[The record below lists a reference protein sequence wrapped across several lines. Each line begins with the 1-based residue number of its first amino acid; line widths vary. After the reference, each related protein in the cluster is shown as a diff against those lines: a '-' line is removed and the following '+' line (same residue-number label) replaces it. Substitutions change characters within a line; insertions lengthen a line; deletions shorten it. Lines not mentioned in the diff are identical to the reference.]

1 MASQVELTPC
11 GAMFDIFKRAA
22 HLSHIELCGLVL
34 SSRPLADGRSPQSR
48 AADRSW
54 VSRFIVRAPV
64 GTLQQR
70 YFAEY
75 GTSAARIMSQLALR
89 QRNPMD
95 STAVINMVCG
105 PAGEP
110 MVRALEECH
119 QDTNLYRNAL
129 DRLSQAAELMPAE
142 RAEAVLVLFV
152 AVGCSADVR
161 SSVNYAIDYAHATC
175 GGGTST
181 PRSLGISMTAG
192 EREPAPAHPL
202 GLLRVQNSFVVSA
215 PRWIQPS
222 EQGVEI
228 GALATG
234 EGDITDVGDDVSARH
249 AHIWCD
255 AQNIWHVEDLSSTN
269 GTVVVNGA
277 TRVCIQVEPG
287 RSAQLNPGDELK
299 LGPHADFRCGRFPSP
314 GRAREHPACGLCGA
328 RSCARRAVGSVGRT
342 SCPSPRHVFSP
353 RHVPAAEPACQM
365 IGSNSVNPITPTSRR
380 SPGPVYLYERR
391 GVYGA

>member
-75 GTSAARIMSQLALR
+75 GTSAARIMLQLALR

-129 DRLSQAAELMPAE
+129 DRLHRLRARDLWRRHLHAAFAWHVDD
-142 RAEAVLVLFV
+142 R
-152 AVGCSADVR
+152 GRTRTR
-161 SSVNYAIDYAHATC
+161 SGA
-175 GGGTST
+175 
-181 PRSLGISMTAG
+181 
-192 EREPAPAHPL
+192 PL
-202 GLLRVQNSFVVSA
+202 GLAARTKQFCRERPALDSA
-215 PRWIQPS
+215 
-222 EQGVEI
+222 E
-228 GALATG
+228 
-234 EGDITDVGDDVSARH
+234 
-249 AHIWCD
+249 
-255 AQNIWHVEDLSSTN
+255 
-269 GTVVVNGA
+269 
-277 TRVCIQVEPG
+277 
-287 RSAQLNPGDELK
+287 
-299 LGPHADFRCGRFPSP
+299 
-314 GRAREHPACGLCGA
+314 
-328 RSCARRAVGSVGRT
+328 
-342 SCPSPRHVFSP
+342 
-353 RHVPAAEPACQM
+353 
-365 IGSNSVNPITPTSRR
+365 
-380 SPGPVYLYERR
+380 
-391 GVYGA
+391 

>member
-119 QDTNLYRNAL
+119 QDTNLYAGAVCRR
-129 DRLSQAAELMPAE
+129 RLFGGC
-142 RAEAVLVLFV
+142 AVLGELCHRLRARDLWRRHIHAAFAWHV
-152 AVGCSADVR
+152 AD
-161 SSVNYAIDYAHATC
+161 C
-175 GGGTST
+175 GRTRTRPG
-181 PRSLGISMTAG
+181 A
-192 EREPAPAHPL
+192 PL
-202 GLLRVQNSFVVSA
+202 GLAARAKQFCRERPALDSA
-215 PRWIQPS
+215 
-222 EQGVEI
+222 E
-228 GALATG
+228 
-234 EGDITDVGDDVSARH
+234 
-249 AHIWCD
+249 
-255 AQNIWHVEDLSSTN
+255 
-269 GTVVVNGA
+269 
-277 TRVCIQVEPG
+277 
-287 RSAQLNPGDELK
+287 
-299 LGPHADFRCGRFPSP
+299 
-314 GRAREHPACGLCGA
+314 
-328 RSCARRAVGSVGRT
+328 
-342 SCPSPRHVFSP
+342 
-353 RHVPAAEPACQM
+353 
-365 IGSNSVNPITPTSRR
+365 
-380 SPGPVYLYERR
+380 
-391 GVYGA
+391 

>member
-110 MVRALEECH
+110 MVRALEGGAGTRISIATRSIACPRR
-119 QDTNLYRNAL
+119 RN
-129 DRLSQAAELMPAE
+129 SCP
-142 RAEAVLVLFV
+142 
-152 AVGCSADVR
+152 
-161 SSVNYAIDYAHATC
+161 
-175 GGGTST
+175 
-181 PRSLGISMTAG
+181 P
-192 EREPAPAHPL
+192 
-202 GLLRVQNSFVVSA
+202 SA
-215 PRWIQPS
+215 PRPC
-222 EQGVEI
+222 
-228 GALATG
+228 
-234 EGDITDVGDDVSARH
+234 
-249 AHIWCD
+249 WCC
-255 AQNIWHVEDLSSTN
+255 LSLS
-269 GTVVVNGA
+269 VV
-277 TRVCIQVEPG
+277 RRMC
-287 RSAQLNPGDELK
+287 
-299 LGPHADFRCGRFPSP
+299 GPR
-314 GRAREHPACGLCGA
+314 
-328 RSCARRAVGSVGRT
+328 
-342 SCPSPRHVFSP
+342 
-353 RHVPAAEPACQM
+353 
-365 IGSNSVNPITPTSRR
+365 
-380 SPGPVYLYERR
+380 
-391 GVYGA
+391 

>member
-129 DRLSQAAELMPAE
+129 DA
-142 RAEAVLVLFV
+142 
-152 AVGCSADVR
+152 C
-161 SSVNYAIDYAHATC
+161 
-175 GGGTST
+175 
-181 PRSLGISMTAG
+181 PR
-192 EREPAPAHPL
+192 R
-202 GLLRVQNSFVVSA
+202 RNSCPPSA
-215 PRWIQPS
+215 PRPCWCCLSPS
-222 EQGVEI
+222 
-228 GALATG
+228 
-234 EGDITDVGDDVSARH
+234 
-249 AHIWCD
+249 
-255 AQNIWHVEDLSSTN
+255 
-269 GTVVVNGA
+269 VV
-277 TRVCIQVEPG
+277 RRMC
-287 RSAQLNPGDELK
+287 
-299 LGPHADFRCGRFPSP
+299 GPR
-314 GRAREHPACGLCGA
+314 
-328 RSCARRAVGSVGRT
+328 
-342 SCPSPRHVFSP
+342 
-353 RHVPAAEPACQM
+353 
-365 IGSNSVNPITPTSRR
+365 
-380 SPGPVYLYERR
+380 
-391 GVYGA
+391 

>member
-1 MASQVELTPC
+1 
-11 GAMFDIFKRAA
+11 
-22 HLSHIELCGLVL
+22 
-34 SSRPLADGRSPQSR
+34 
-48 AADRSW
+48 
-54 VSRFIVRAPV
+54 
-64 GTLQQR
+64 
-70 YFAEY
+70 
-75 GTSAARIMSQLALR
+75 
-89 QRNPMD
+89 
-95 STAVINMVCG
+95 
-105 PAGEP
+105 
-110 MVRALEECH
+110 
-119 QDTNLYRNAL
+119 
-129 DRLSQAAELMPAE
+129 MPAE

-181 PRSLGISMTAG
+181 PRSLGMSMTAG

-255 AQNIWHVEDLSSTN
+255 DSVAWFVEDLSSTN

-277 TRVCIQVEPG
+277 TSVCIQVEPG
-287 RSAQLNPGDELK
+287 RSARLSPGDELK
-299 LGPHADFRCGRFPSP
+299 LGESTTYAI
-314 GRAREHPACGLCGA
+314 LLGA
-328 RSCARRAVGSVGRT
+328 
-342 SCPSPRHVFSP
+342 
-353 RHVPAAEPACQM
+353 
-365 IGSNSVNPITPTSRR
+365 
-380 SPGPVYLYERR
+380 L
-391 GVYGA
+391 

>member
-1 MASQVELTPC
+1 MASQAELTPC

-22 HLSHIELCGLVL
+22 HRRHIELCGLGL

-64 GTLQQR
+64 GTLQER
-70 YFAEY
+70 YFADY

-89 QRNPMD
+89 RRNPMD
-95 STAVINMVCG
+95 AAAVTNMVCG

-129 DRLSQAAELMPAE
+129 ERLSQAAELMPAE
-142 RAEAVLVLFV
+142 RAEAILVLFV

-161 SSVNYAIDYAHATC
+161 SSVTYAIDYAHATC
-175 GGGTST
+175 GGDTST
-181 PRSLGISMTAG
+181 PRSLSTSSVAG
-192 EREPAPAHPL
+192 EHEVAPAHPL
-202 GLLRVQNSFVVSA
+202 GLLCVQNGYVVSV

-222 EQGVEI
+222 EEGVEI

-234 EGDITDVGDDVSARH
+234 EGGITDDVSARH

-269 GTVVVNGA
+269 GTMVVNGA
-277 TRVCIQVEPG
+277 TNVCIQVEPG
-287 RSAQLNPGDELK
+287 RSAQLNPGDELR
-299 LGPHADFRCGRFPSP
+299 LGESTTYAILLGV
-314 GRAREHPACGLCGA
+314 GA
-328 RSCARRAVGSVGRT
+328 
-342 SCPSPRHVFSP
+342 
-353 RHVPAAEPACQM
+353 
-365 IGSNSVNPITPTSRR
+365 
-380 SPGPVYLYERR
+380 L
-391 GVYGA
+391 

>member
-70 YFAEY
+70 FFADY

-129 DRLSQAAELMPAE
+129 DRLSQAGELMPAE
-142 RAEAVLVLFV
+142 RAEAVLVLF
-152 AVGCSADVR
+152 CR
-161 SSVNYAIDYAHATC
+161 
-175 GGGTST
+175 
-181 PRSLGISMTAG
+181 R
-192 EREPAPAHPL
+192 
-202 GLLRVQNSFVVSA
+202 GLLGRCQV
-215 PRWIQPS
+215 
-222 EQGVEI
+222 
-228 GALATG
+228 L
-234 EGDITDVGDDVSARH
+234 GDLCYRLCARDLWRRH
-249 AHIWCD
+249 VHTAF
-255 AQNIWHVEDLSSTN
+255 AWHVDDH
-269 GTVVVNGA
+269 
-277 TRVCIQVEPG
+277 G
-287 RSAQLNPGDELK
+287 RT
-299 LGPHADFRCGRFPSP
+299 
-314 GRAREHPACGLCGA
+314 RARAGASVGPAARAKRLCGE
-328 RSCARRAVGSVGRT
+328 
-342 SCPSPRHVFSP
+342 CPALDS
-353 RHVPAAEPACQM
+353 AE
-365 IGSNSVNPITPTSRR
+365 
-380 SPGPVYLYERR
+380 
-391 GVYGA
+391 

>member
-64 GTLQQR
+64 GTLQHR

-142 RAEAVLVLFV
+142 RAEAVLCCLSPSV
-152 AVGCSADVR
+152 VR
-161 SSVNYAIDYAHATC
+161 RMC
-175 GGGTST
+175 G
-181 PRSLGISMTAG
+181 PR
-192 EREPAPAHPL
+192 
-202 GLLRVQNSFVVSA
+202 
-215 PRWIQPS
+215 
-222 EQGVEI
+222 
-228 GALATG
+228 
-234 EGDITDVGDDVSARH
+234 
-249 AHIWCD
+249 
-255 AQNIWHVEDLSSTN
+255 
-269 GTVVVNGA
+269 
-277 TRVCIQVEPG
+277 
-287 RSAQLNPGDELK
+287 
-299 LGPHADFRCGRFPSP
+299 
-314 GRAREHPACGLCGA
+314 
-328 RSCARRAVGSVGRT
+328 
-342 SCPSPRHVFSP
+342 
-353 RHVPAAEPACQM
+353 
-365 IGSNSVNPITPTSRR
+365 
-380 SPGPVYLYERR
+380 
-391 GVYGA
+391 

>member
-175 GGGTST
+175 GRRHIHAAFAWHVDDRGRTRTRPG
-181 PRSLGISMTAG
+181 A
-192 EREPAPAHPL
+192 PL
-202 GLLRVQNSFVVSA
+202 GLAARTKQFCRERPALDSA
-215 PRWIQPS
+215 
-222 EQGVEI
+222 E
-228 GALATG
+228 
-234 EGDITDVGDDVSARH
+234 
-249 AHIWCD
+249 
-255 AQNIWHVEDLSSTN
+255 
-269 GTVVVNGA
+269 
-277 TRVCIQVEPG
+277 
-287 RSAQLNPGDELK
+287 
-299 LGPHADFRCGRFPSP
+299 
-314 GRAREHPACGLCGA
+314 RAGC
-328 RSCARRAVGSVGRT
+328 
-342 SCPSPRHVFSP
+342 
-353 RHVPAAEPACQM
+353 
-365 IGSNSVNPITPTSRR
+365 
-380 SPGPVYLYERR
+380 
-391 GVYGA
+391 

>member
-142 RAEAVLVLFV
+142 RAEAVLVLGELCHRLR
-152 AVGCSADVR
+152 ARDLWR
-161 SSVNYAIDYAHATC
+161 RHIHAAFAWHVDDRGRTRTRP
-175 GGGTST
+175 G
-181 PRSLGISMTAG
+181 A
-192 EREPAPAHPL
+192 PL
-202 GLLRVQNSFVVSA
+202 GLAARTKQFCRERPALDSA
-215 PRWIQPS
+215 
-222 EQGVEI
+222 E
-228 GALATG
+228 
-234 EGDITDVGDDVSARH
+234 
-249 AHIWCD
+249 
-255 AQNIWHVEDLSSTN
+255 
-269 GTVVVNGA
+269 
-277 TRVCIQVEPG
+277 
-287 RSAQLNPGDELK
+287 
-299 LGPHADFRCGRFPSP
+299 
-314 GRAREHPACGLCGA
+314 RAGC
-328 RSCARRAVGSVGRT
+328 
-342 SCPSPRHVFSP
+342 
-353 RHVPAAEPACQM
+353 
-365 IGSNSVNPITPTSRR
+365 
-380 SPGPVYLYERR
+380 
-391 GVYGA
+391 

>member
-181 PRSLGISMTAG
+181 PRSLGMSMTAG
-192 EREPAPAHPL
+192 LVLLIGSAGALDCGSVPAGQAFAQAAF
-202 GLLRVQNSFVVSA
+202 GLALFGGCGLALRV
-215 PRWIQPS
+215 
-222 EQGVEI
+222 
-228 GALATG
+228 
-234 EGDITDVGDDVSARH
+234 
-249 AHIWCD
+249 
-255 AQNIWHVEDLSSTN
+255 
-269 GTVVVNGA
+269 
-277 TRVCIQVEPG
+277 
-287 RSAQLNPGDELK
+287 
-299 LGPHADFRCGRFPSP
+299 LG
-314 GRAREHPACGLCGA
+314 
-328 RSCARRAVGSVGRT
+328 
-342 SCPSPRHVFSP
+342 
-353 RHVPAAEPACQM
+353 
-365 IGSNSVNPITPTSRR
+365 N
-380 SPGPVYLYERR
+380 R
-391 GVYGA
+391 GW

>member
-142 RAEAVLVLFV
+142 RAEVVLVLFV
-152 AVGCSADVR
+152 AVGLFGGCAVLGELCHRLRERDLR
-161 SSVNYAIDYAHATC
+161 RRHIHA
-175 GGGTST
+175 
-181 PRSLGISMTAG
+181 AF
-192 EREPAPAHPL
+192 A
-202 GLLRVQNSFVVSA
+202 
-215 PRWIQPS
+215 
-222 EQGVEI
+222 
-228 GALATG
+228 
-234 EGDITDVGDDVSARH
+234 
-249 AHIWCD
+249 
-255 AQNIWHVEDLSSTN
+255 WHV
-269 GTVVVNGA
+269 
-277 TRVCIQVEPG
+277 
-287 RSAQLNPGDELK
+287 
-299 LGPHADFRCGRFPSP
+299 ADCGRTRTRP
-314 GRAREHPACGLCGA
+314 GAPFGLAARAKQFCRERPALD
-328 RSCARRAVGSVGRT
+328 S
-342 SCPSPRHVFSP
+342 
-353 RHVPAAEPACQM
+353 AE
-365 IGSNSVNPITPTSRR
+365 
-380 SPGPVYLYERR
+380 
-391 GVYGA
+391 

>member
-119 QDTNLYRNAL
+119 RTRISIATRSIACPRRRN
-129 DRLSQAAELMPAE
+129 SCP
-142 RAEAVLVLFV
+142 
-152 AVGCSADVR
+152 
-161 SSVNYAIDYAHATC
+161 
-175 GGGTST
+175 
-181 PRSLGISMTAG
+181 P
-192 EREPAPAHPL
+192 
-202 GLLRVQNSFVVSA
+202 SA
-215 PRWIQPS
+215 PRPCWCCLSPS
-222 EQGVEI
+222 
-228 GALATG
+228 
-234 EGDITDVGDDVSARH
+234 
-249 AHIWCD
+249 
-255 AQNIWHVEDLSSTN
+255 
-269 GTVVVNGA
+269 VV
-277 TRVCIQVEPG
+277 RRMC
-287 RSAQLNPGDELK
+287 
-299 LGPHADFRCGRFPSP
+299 GPR
-314 GRAREHPACGLCGA
+314 
-328 RSCARRAVGSVGRT
+328 
-342 SCPSPRHVFSP
+342 
-353 RHVPAAEPACQM
+353 
-365 IGSNSVNPITPTSRR
+365 
-380 SPGPVYLYERR
+380 
-391 GVYGA
+391 

>member
-161 SSVNYAIDYAHATC
+161 SSVNYGHRLRARDLWRRHIHAAFAWHVDDRGRTRTRP
-175 GGGTST
+175 G
-181 PRSLGISMTAG
+181 A
-192 EREPAPAHPL
+192 PL
-202 GLLRVQNSFVVSA
+202 GLAVRTKQFC
-215 PRWIQPS
+215 R
-222 EQGVEI
+222 E
-228 GALATG
+228 
-234 EGDITDVGDDVSARH
+234 
-249 AHIWCD
+249 
-255 AQNIWHVEDLSSTN
+255 
-269 GTVVVNGA
+269 
-277 TRVCIQVEPG
+277 
-287 RSAQLNPGDELK
+287 RSALD
-299 LGPHADFRCGRFPSP
+299 S
-314 GRAREHPACGLCGA
+314 
-328 RSCARRAVGSVGRT
+328 
-342 SCPSPRHVFSP
+342 
-353 RHVPAAEPACQM
+353 AE
-365 IGSNSVNPITPTSRR
+365 
-380 SPGPVYLYERR
+380 
-391 GVYGA
+391 